1 MRKILCKI
9 WNFVLM
15 LFGDIVNVVI
25 EAVKAVAELFIDVFR
40 LVAETVVDIVG
51 STGIG
56 TWLKMGLI
64 AWGAITLIGLLS
76 DDEDEKDDEEGSGSL
91 VI

>member
-15 LFGDIVNVVI
+15 LFGDIVDVVI

-40 LVAETVVDIVG
+40 LVVDEVSDVVS
-51 STGIG
+51 STGVG

-64 AWGAITLIGLLS
+64 AWGVITLIGLAS
-76 DDEDEKDDEEGSGSL
+76 DDGDHKAG
-91 VI
+91 V